1 MTEQNNQ
8 QQFDQNNQNNQNNQF
23 NQQMNNFMPNSNE
36 QFDPADIEA
45 NKAMG
50 GLAYILFFVPLIA
63 APNSRYARFHA
74 NQGLMLVLL
83 SIALSIVYSILT
95 GLFLAMGAYGIF
107 SILSVLFTLIWIA
120 IGVFGIIGL
129 INGFTGK
136 VKELPII
143 GKIKIIK

>member
-50 GLAYILFFVPLIA
+50 GLAYIIFFIPLIA

-74 NQGLMLVLL
+74 NQGLLLVLL
-83 SIALSIVYSILT
+83 GIALGIVLSILT
-95 GLFLAMGAYGIF
+95 TAFAFISYGMLAIVG
-107 SILSVLFTLIWIA
+107 ILSTVVWIA
-120 IGVFGIIGL
+120 MMVLWILGL
-129 INGFTGK
+129 INGFSGK